1 MCMTYH
7 SFFFSVLGPETKTR
21 FAPTLVLWLFQQTF
35 LQMCPERLGHTRK
48 QMMRKT
54 ALIKLP
60 VIMPSTDHVIGTG
73 RHFPSSFFL
82 TILEKQRRSVFILL
96 VVVLVRIHAPADG
109 VCHLGPC
116 RAVCI
121 LPGRVKRM
129 HRTCEWTF
137 AERSEK
143 ERVET
148 RPFQNSRT
156 CTTWGFSKWRLRMG
170 THLMCSRYLALSGR
184 VLTTCDTHEQTHTHI
199 HKHAHKQTYNKII

>member
-1 MCMTYH
+1 MKPRPAGCLQPSQSRSLRPPVPYH
-7 SFFFSVLGPETKTR
+7 HYYYHDLSLFFFSVPGPETKTR
-21 FAPTLVLWLFQQTF
+21 FAPTSALWLFQQTI

-60 VIMPSTDHVIGTG
+60 VIMPSTDHVVGTG

-82 TILEKQRRSVFILL
+82 TILERQRRSVFILL
-96 VVVLVRIHAPADG
+96 VVILVRIHAPADG

-129 HRTCEWTF
+129 HNACENGPLPS
-137 AERSEK
+137 AVKRRE
-143 ERVET
+143 
-148 RPFQNSRT
+148 
-156 CTTWGFSKWRLRMG
+156 WGLV
-170 THLMCSRYLALSGR
+170 H
-184 VLTTCDTHEQTHTHI
+184 
-199 HKHAHKQTYNKII
+199 